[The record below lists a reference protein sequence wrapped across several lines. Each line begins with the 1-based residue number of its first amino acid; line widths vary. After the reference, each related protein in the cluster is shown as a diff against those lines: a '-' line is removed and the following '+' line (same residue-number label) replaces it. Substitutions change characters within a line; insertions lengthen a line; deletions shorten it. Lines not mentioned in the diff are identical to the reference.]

1 MEVGIVTKNN
11 QKLLNWGVGA
21 DFIGCVICKEKKKV
35 G

>member
-1 MEVGIVTKNN
+1 MEVGIESLKNN
-11 QKLLNWGVGA
+11 QKLLRGG

>member
-1 MEVGIVTKNN
+1 MEVGIESLKNN
-11 QKLLNWGVGA
+11 QKLLRGGG